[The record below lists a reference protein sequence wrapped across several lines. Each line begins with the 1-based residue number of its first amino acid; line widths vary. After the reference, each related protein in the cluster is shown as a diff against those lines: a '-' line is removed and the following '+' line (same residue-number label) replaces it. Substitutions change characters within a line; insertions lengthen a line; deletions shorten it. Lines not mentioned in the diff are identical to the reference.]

1 MRRSTSVWLA
11 ATAAALA
18 LPASAAAHISLHPN
32 TVPAGAFVTL
42 NVRVPGEEQGAYAY
56 KVDMQMPPG
65 FTDVDVQNVPG
76 WTVKETTTT
85 LKTPIQT
92 DDGPVSQEIS
102 QIVWTGDRTTLGRL
116 DNGTFIQ
123 FPLSIAMP
131 DNIAGQSLAFKT
143 LEYYSNGVVARW
155 IGPPSASY
163 PTPTINVT
171 AKGGV
176 IEDVAGGEA
185 GPTPGQTPTMAMTM
199 APAKAT
205 TPGASKGLATA
216 ALIVG
221 ILGLLLGA
229 AALTTSRRR
238 TGPQK

>member
-1 MRRSTSVWLA
+1 MRRPRVLA
-11 ATAAALA
+11 AVALAGGLA
-18 LPASAAAHISLHPN
+18 LPASAGAHVSLHPN

-42 NVRVPGEEQGAYAY
+42 DVRVPGEEQGAYAY
-56 KVDMQMPPG
+56 KVDMLMPPG
-65 FTDVDVQNVPG
+65 FTDVAVENVPD
-76 WTVKETTTT
+76 WTIKEITTT

-92 DDGPVSQEIS
+92 DDGPISQEVS
-102 QIVWTGDRTTLGRL
+102 EIVWTGDRSTLGRL

-143 LEYYSNGVVARW
+143 LEYYSNGVIARW
-155 IGPPSASY
+155 IGPPSAAY
-163 PTPTINVT
+163 PSPTINVT

-185 GPTPGQTPTMAMTM
+185 GPTPGQVPTA
-199 APAKAT
+199 AGGAAT
-205 TPGASKGLATA
+205 TGAGQKSQGSGNGLAIA

-221 ILGLLLGA
+221 ILALVCGL
-229 AALTTSRRR
+229 AALATVRRR
-238 TGPQK
+238 PA